1 MSGNNS
7 KAPKN
12 PPVHEVRI
20 GTIKAVVWAN
30 KVPNGTMHNVVPVRI
45 YKDDAGVW
53 HDSNSFGRA
62 DLLDLAKALDMAH
75 SWILEAEQK

>member
-30 KVPNGTMHNVVPVRI
+30 KVSNGTMHNVVPVRI
-45 YKDDAGVW
+45 YKDEAGVW
-53 HDSNSFGRA
+53 HDSNSFGRD
-62 DLLDLAKALDMAH
+62 DLLVVAKALDMAH
-75 SWILEAEQK
+75 SWILETEQK